1 MPVRTRD
8 WLKFGTLVAIAFV
21 FGLAFASTLNLPKKS
36 GAAETV
42 LMPSP
47 EAAAPL
53 AAPGL
58 KAASDWSDAFVAVAE
73 HVKPAVVFIRSQ
85 HVERGDNQRL
95 PPGFQDFFPNLRR
108 RPQVE
113 QGSGSGFIVSV
124 DGFILTNNHVVA
136 GADKVTVRLYDKRE
150 FIAKVVG
157 TDPNTDVAVIKIE
170 ARGLPTVGFG
180 NSDSTRVG
188 EWALAIGNPLG
199 EAFAFTVT
207 AGIVSAKGRLL
218 AGLQQTRY
226 SIQDFIQTDAA
237 INPGNSGGPLVNIRG
252 QVIGINSAIAS
263 ETGFYAGY
271 GFAIPINLART
282 VMDQLVKTGHVE
294 RAVMGIAIRD
304 VTQEDADAVGLKQ
317 IAGVVVN
324 SYTNDDSP
332 AKAAGVQP
340 GDVIVALDGQP
351 VENVPQLQQKVGFKR
366 PGETVDVTVLRQGGE
381 KKTVTVRLARAPSEG
396 DTEVAAAGTKP
407 KGEASTK
414 ERMLGVSV
422 EPLTQDDAQDPQ
434 YRRVMQQAGG
444 GLVVTEV
451 SPEGPAYGRLLPT
464 DDPSGPDVIVSVN
477 GQPTRTRVQFRDA
490 VRKVKPG
497 DVVTLQVL
505 SRSGDS
511 PNGWVGR
518 VVRLRARRSEEH
530 TSELQSHSDVVC
542 RLLLEKKKHR
552 YDNIN
557 ALRDYFLDIGRVV
570 VSVEG
575 RQTDDS
581 NADFYQ
587 YYCMPEYGNAND
599 GLCFTV
605 MKFI

>member
-1 MPVRTRD
+1 MSVRTRD

-42 LMPSP
+42 VVPSP
-47 EAAAPL
+47 QPAALELSAPAL
-53 AAPGL
+53 R
-58 KAASDWSDAFVAVAE
+58 AASDWSDAFVAIAE

-113 QGSGSGFIVSV
+113 QGSGSGFIVSA

-157 TDPNTDVAVIKIE
+157 TDPNTDVAVIKID
-170 ARGLPTVGFG
+170 ARGLPTAGLG

-218 AGLQQTRY
+218 QGLQQTRY

-252 QVIGINSAIAS
+252 QVVGINSAIAS

-294 RAVMGIAIRD
+294 RAVMGVSIHDAR
-304 VTQEDADAVGLKQ
+304 QEDADAVGVKQ
-317 IAGVVVN
+317 ISGVVVD
-324 SYTNDDSP
+324 SYTSDDSP
-332 AKAAGVQP
+332 AKKAGIQP
-340 GDVIVALDGQP
+340 GDVIVAVDGQP
-351 VENVPQLQQKVGFKR
+351 VDNTPQLQQRVAFKK
-366 PGETVDVTVLRQGGE
+366 PGESVEITVLRQGGE
-381 KKTVTVRLARAPSEG
+381 RKTLTVRLARAPSEA
-396 DTEVAAAGTKP
+396 DTDVASARAKP

-414 ERMLGVSV
+414 EEMLGISV
-422 EPLTQDDAQDPQ
+422 QPLTRDDAQNPRFKPVIQ
-434 YRRVMQQAGG
+434 RGG
-444 GLVVTEV
+444 GLVITDVA
-451 SPEGPAYGRLLPT
+451 PDGPAYQRLRAA
-464 DDPSGPDVIVSVN
+464 DDPGGPDIVVAVN
-477 GQPTRTRVQFRDA
+477 GVPTRTRA
-490 VRKVKPG
+490 ALGEALRKVKPG

-505 SRSGDS
+505 SRTGDS
-511 PNGWVGR
+511 SDGWLGQ
-518 VVRLRARRSEEH
+518 VVRIRAR
-530 TSELQSHSDVVC
+530 
-542 RLLLEKKKHR
+542 
-552 YDNIN
+552 
-557 ALRDYFLDIGRVV
+557 
-570 VSVEG
+570 
-575 RQTDDS
+575 
-581 NADFYQ
+581 
-587 YYCMPEYGNAND
+587 
-599 GLCFTV
+599 
-605 MKFI
+605 